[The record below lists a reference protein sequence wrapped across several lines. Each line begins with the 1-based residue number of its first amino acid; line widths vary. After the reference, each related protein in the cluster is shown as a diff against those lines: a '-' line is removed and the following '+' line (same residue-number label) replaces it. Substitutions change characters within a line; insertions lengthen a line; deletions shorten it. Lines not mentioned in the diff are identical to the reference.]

1 MIYETYSIHSKNI
14 LQIQENVQN
23 ELDAVVGTSEVT
35 AAMRPKLPYTDA
47 TLHEIWR
54 CGPVGPIAAT
64 RSPNTDCKIGK
75 YIIPAG
81 TIVFPNLYSMTQD
94 PNLWG
99 SDVNEFKP
107 ERFLSKDGKS
117 FQNSWWDFT
126 FGTGNY

>member
-1 MIYETYSIHSKNI
+1 M
-14 LQIQENVQN
+14 
-23 ELDAVVGTSEVT
+23 DAVVGTSEVT

-64 RSPNTDCKIGK
+64 RAPNADSKIGK
-75 YIIPAG
+75 YIIPVG

-99 SDVNEFKP
+99 SDVHEFKP

-117 FQNSWWDFT
+117 FQNNWWDFT
-126 FGTGNY
+126 FGTGNYYENYLI